1 VYGFEKSALDNISPK
16 QLKAFKDAAKIVLNL
31 SDEKLT
37 TAIKEGAFI
46 EVPKPGP
53 AEKK

>member
-1 VYGFEKSALDNISPK
+1 MIAVNVVVAKCEAKE
-16 QLKAFKDAAKIVLNL
+16 LKAFKDAAKIVLNL

-53 AEKK
+53 GEKK